1 MGNLEEMEKF
11 LERYKLP
18 RLNLEEIQNMNRSI
32 TRAKL
37 KFVIKKT
44 PDRQKSRIRRLH
56 R

>member
-1 MGNLEEMEKF
+1 MDNLEEMEKF
-11 LERYKLP
+11 LERYNLP

-32 TRAKL
+32 TCTNI

-44 PDRQKSRIRRLH
+44 PNRQKPRIRRLH